1 MKLDQPGA
9 AHQQP
14 LAPPEWTMEMV
25 KDGAQHI
32 AIVFRMNTPMCRVS
46 VATTERDGD
55 AVRTALAEKAELGLP
70 ATWGAP
76 NRRRMILLRAARTA
90 HPG

>member
-55 AVRTALAEKAELGLP
+55 AVRTALAEKARAWIASYLGRAQPP
-70 ATWGAP
+70 AHDSP
-76 NRRRMILLRAARTA
+76 
-90 HPG
+90 